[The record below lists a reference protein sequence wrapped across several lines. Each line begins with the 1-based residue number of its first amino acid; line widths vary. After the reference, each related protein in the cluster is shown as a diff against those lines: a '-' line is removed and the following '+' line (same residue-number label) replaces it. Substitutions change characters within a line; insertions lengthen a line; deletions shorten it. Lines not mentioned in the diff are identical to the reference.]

1 MVLPT
6 AEVTAVMTD
15 SDRVVPTMKRSKWLP
30 CPPRLLMRLVKLI
43 GDR

>member
-15 SDRVVPTMKRSKWLP
+15 SDRVVPTMKRSKLTGS
-30 CPPRLLMRLVKLI
+30 M
-43 GDR
+43 GE